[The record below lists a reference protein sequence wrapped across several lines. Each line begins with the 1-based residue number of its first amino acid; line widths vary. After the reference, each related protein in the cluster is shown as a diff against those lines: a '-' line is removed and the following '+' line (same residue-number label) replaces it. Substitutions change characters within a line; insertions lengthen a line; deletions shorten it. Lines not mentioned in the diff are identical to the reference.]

1 MIPCKLSAAKRN
13 GAFSATRAL
22 QAGLAGVALL
32 LSLSGCKQKQAPIA
46 MPPLS
51 VQVTPAIEKDVPVK
65 GDWVA
70 SLDGDVNA
78 QIQPQVSGYLVK
90 QLYREGSYVHK
101 GQVLFQIDPQTFQ
114 AVLNQAQAQLG
125 QAQAHLALTNINV
138 KRDTPLTQQ
147 HAVSQSALDTE
158 LADQRQSLA
167 AVKAAEAT
175 VAQAQ
180 INLNF
185 THVRSL
191 TDGIA
196 GIAMTQVGNLVSPG
210 TVLTSVSKVDPI
222 KVYFPIS
229 EQEYM
234 HFYGVGAKAS
244 SAHATLAK
252 NLSLQLEL
260 AGGTI
265 YPHLGKV
272 FFVDRQVDSQT
283 GTIRMVATF
292 PNPGNLLRPGQF
304 GRVHAVT
311 AVNRSAILV
320 PQRAVNEMQG
330 TYRVAVV
337 GLDNRVSLRT
347 VKTGERV
354 GSLWIIESGVHAGE
368 RVITEG
374 NAKVVDG
381 MPVNPTVATAPA
393 EGNE

>member
-1 MIPCKLSAAKRN
+1 
-13 GAFSATRAL
+13 
-22 QAGLAGVALL
+22 
-32 LSLSGCKQKQAPIA
+32 
-46 MPPLS
+46 
-51 VQVTPAIEKDVPVK
+51 
-65 GDWVA
+65 
-70 SLDGDVNA
+70 
-78 QIQPQVSGYLVK
+78 
-90 QLYREGSYVHK
+90 
-101 GQVLFQIDPQTFQ
+101 
-114 AVLNQAQAQLG
+114 
-125 QAQAHLALTNINV
+125 
-138 KRDTPLTQQ
+138 
-147 HAVSQSALDTE
+147 
-158 LADQRQSLA
+158 
-167 AVKAAEAT
+167 
-175 VAQAQ
+175 
-180 INLNF
+180 
-185 THVRSL
+185 
-191 TDGIA
+191 
-196 GIAMTQVGNLVSPG
+196 MTQVGNLVSPG